1 MNKFLHIGIPTKVSI
16 SNAIFREKDMVYIS
30 PPIGE
35 FAIEYLRFEK
45 ESPMPEEVQNNIH
58 IAFLVDNFEKLI
70 NENKLL
76 KLWTNDKGKKMA
88 FVLHYGTVIELVER

>member
-1 MNKFLHIGIPTKVSI
+1 MNKFLHIGVPTTI
-16 SNAIFREKDMVYIS
+16 LLPNAIFRENDKVYIS

-35 FAIEYLRFEK
+35 FAIEYLKFEK
-45 ESPMPEEVQNNIH
+45 ESPMPEEVQSNIH

-88 FVLHYGTVIELVER
+88 FILHYGTVIELLEK